1 MEIKKA
7 VIPVAGTGTRLLPVT
22 KSQPKEM
29 LPVGRKPVVQ
39 YVVEEAEAAGLKEVL
54 FITGRQKTSI
64 ADHFDRDVELIRRLT
79 QSGKSEMLEELVFEE
94 MGLSYYYV
102 RQSEPKGLANA
113 VYHAKDF
120 VGPENFVVALGDTII
135 KGKDGGELL
144 QRMIKCHLKNKAACT
159 IAVEEVALEH
169 IYRYGAVKPKG
180 AVGDE
185 FLIEDL
191 VEKPMPQEAPSN
203 LAIAARYILSPAVF
217 DSIKRTVP
225 DEHGELWLTDSIRI
239 LLNQG
244 LKVYCVKLREDQRRY
259 DIGNFESYFKAFVDF
274 AIEDEKYGYTLRQ
287 HLYRT
292 IGQIAP

>member
-7 VIPVAGTGTRLLPVT
+7 VIPVAGAGTRLLPVT

-54 FITGRQKTSI
+54 FVTGRQKTSI

-79 QSGKSEMLEELVFEE
+79 QSGKSEILEELVFEE

-120 VGPENFVVALGDTII
+120 VGDENFVVALGDTII

-144 QRMIKCHLKNKAACT
+144 QRMIKSHLKNKAACT
-159 IAVEEVALEH
+159 IAVEEVPLEY

-180 AVGDE
+180 KVSED
-185 FLIEDL
+185 FPIDDL

-203 LAIAARYILSPAVF
+203 LAIAARYVLSPVIF
-217 DSIKRTVP
+217 DCIKRTVP

-244 LKVYCVKLREDQRRY
+244 LKVYCVKLKEDQSRY

-287 HLYRT
+287 HLYHT
-292 IGQIAP
+292 IGQTTP